1 MITAVMYIIVIMVF
15 IILILGMIQF
25 YRWRYGKR
33 IAGRVWCEFWPENK
47 QRYRLLLPKNPDGC
61 TVDAPQGHSITDL
74 KGEQHSRYIYSKG
87 DIDIAKY
94 PPDPFLGLKALQVDC
109 PLVSWKENHPDP
121 INPYRAGI
129 IVTASKLANLNED
142 AFLAFAMAASQ
153 HIAELEKELAAALAS
168 KLNRNVVYIGLA
180 ILLVAN
186 IITGFLAYKVSS
198 SVDGLKALWGM

>member
-1 MITAVMYIIVIMVF
+1 MITVVMYVIVVMVF
-15 IILILGMIQF
+15 IILILGMILF
-25 YRWRYGKR
+25 YRWRYNKQIEGKL
-33 IAGRVWCEFWPENK
+33 WCEFWPENK

-61 TVDAPQGHSITDL
+61 TIDAPQGHDVRDL
-74 KGEQHSRYIYSKG
+74 KGKQYNRYVYSKG

-94 PPDPFLGLKALQVDC
+94 PPNPFLGIKALQVDC
-109 PLVSWKENHPDP
+109 PLVSWKENYPDP
-121 INPYRAGI
+121 INPYRDEP

-168 KLNRNVVYIGLA
+168 KVNRNIVYVGLA

-186 IITGFLAYKVSS
+186 IIVGFLVYKVSS
-198 SVDGLKALWGM
+198 SVDALKALWGI